1 MNIRERLEENEKKL
15 LSPYAALA
23 ANTKGRENPTPKCE
37 IRTEFQRDRDRIIH
51 SKAFRRLKHK
61 TQVFIAPDGDHFRT
75 RLTHTLEVAQI
86 ARTIARSLF
95 LNEDLTEAMALG
107 HDLGHTPFGHSGER
121 MLNELCTGGFKHN
134 EQSVRVCE
142 LLENGKGLNLTYEV
156 LDGIAH
162 HTGGK
167 QPETLEGQILRFADR
182 IAYINHDI
190 DDAVR
195 GRIISSDDLPKDC
208 TEVLGNTHSERI
220 DTMIKDIIRTS
231 TNSPEI
237 RMSPAVQ
244 KAMDDLR
251 TYMFDNVYVVGDQRF
266 TEEWKAKNIIKSLF
280 EYFSQYPEEV
290 PFHEELMKRGFTTE
304 QTVTDYIAGMTDQ
317 YAIYVY
323 TKIFIP
329 KSIDK
334 M

>member
-1 MNIRERLEENEKKL
+1 MNIRERIEENEKKL
-15 LSPYAALA
+15 LSPYAALSS
-23 ANTKGRENPTPKCE
+23 NTKGRRFPSEKCE

-86 ARTIARSLF
+86 ARTIARSLM

-121 MLNELCTGGFKHN
+121 MLNELCENGFKHN

-142 LLENGKGLNLTYEV
+142 LLENGKGLNLTFEV

-162 HTGGK
+162 HTGSTMP
-167 QPETLEGQILRFADR
+167 QTLEGHILRYADR

-190 DDAVR
+190 DDALR
-195 GRIISSDDLPKDC
+195 AGIIKTSDLPAACLD
-208 TEVLGNTHSERI
+208 VLGQTHSQRI

-231 TNSPEI
+231 SGKPEI
-237 RMSPAVQ
+237 KMSPKVQ
-244 KAMDDLR
+244 TAMDDLR
-251 TYMFDNVYVVGDQRF
+251 KYMFDNVYIVGDQRS
-266 TEEWKAKNIIKSLF
+266 TEEWKAKSIIKSLF
-280 EYFSQYPEEV
+280 EYFSVYPDEV
-290 PFHEELMKRGFTTE
+290 PFYRELKERGFTTVE
-304 QTVTDYIAGMTDQ
+304 MVTDYIAGMTDK
-317 YAIYVY
+317 YALYVY

-329 KSIDK
+329 KSTDK
-334 M
+334 L

>member
-1 MNIRERLEENEKKL
+1 MNIRERIEENEKKL
-15 LSPYAALA
+15 LSPYAALSS
-23 ANTKGRENPTPKCE
+23 NTKGRRFPSEKCE

-86 ARTIARSLF
+86 ARTIARSLM

-121 MLNELCTGGFKHN
+121 MLNELCENGFKHN

-142 LLENGKGLNLTYEV
+142 LLENGKGLNLTFEV

-162 HTGGK
+162 HTGSTMP
-167 QPETLEGQILRFADR
+167 QTLEGHILRYADR

-190 DDAVR
+190 DDALR
-195 GRIISSDDLPKDC
+195 AGIIKTSDLPAACLD
-208 TEVLGNTHSERI
+208 VLGQTHSQRI

-231 TNSPEI
+231 SGKPEI
-237 RMSPAVQ
+237 KMSQKVQ
-244 KAMDDLR
+244 TAMDDLR
-251 TYMFDNVYVVGDQRF
+251 KYMFDNVYIVGDQRS
-266 TEEWKAKNIIKSLF
+266 TEEWKAKSIIKSLF
-280 EYFSQYPEEV
+280 EYFSVYPDEV
-290 PFHEELMKRGFTTE
+290 PFYRELKERGFTTVE
-304 QTVTDYIAGMTDQ
+304 MVTDYIAGMTDK
-317 YAIYVY
+317 YALYVY

-329 KSIDK
+329 KSTDK
-334 M
+334 L